1 MARYRTWRKHPRAGF
16 TLVELLVVTVIVGT
30 LSTMAAPS
38 LQRARE
44 KAQVATAIAELRI
57 IQSELA
63 IYIEINFG
71 NPVSLAAIN
80 RAGLLD
86 LWGFSYIYNPLT
98 GPGKGQP
105 RKDKFMVPLNSDY
118 DLCSVGPDGTSKGSL
133 SAKDS
138 KDDVIRALDGAYFGL
153 AEDF

>member
-1 MARYRTWRKHPRAGF
+1 MARYRTWRKNSPAGF
-16 TLVELLVVTVIVGT
+16 TIVELLVVTVIVGT

-44 KAQVATAIAELRI
+44 QAQVAAAIAEVRI
-57 IQSELA
+57 IASELA
-63 IYIEINFG
+63 IYTEINFG
-71 NPVSLAAIN
+71 NPGSLAAIN

-86 LWGFSYIYNPLT
+86 PWGYSYIYNPLT
-98 GPGKGQP
+98 GPGKGKA

-118 DLCSVGPDGTSKGSL
+118 DLYSVGPDGRSRGPL

-153 AEDF
+153 ADDF

>member
-1 MARYRTWRKHPRAGF
+1 MARYRTWRRHPRAGF
-16 TLVELLVVTVIVGT
+16 TLVELLVVTGIVGT

-44 KAQVATAIAELRI
+44 QAQVAAAIAELRI
-57 IQSELA
+57 MASELA
-63 IYIEINFG
+63 IYTEINFEF
-71 NPVSLAAIN
+71 PVSLAVIN

-86 LWGFSYIYNPLT
+86 PWGYSYIYNRLT
-98 GPGKGQP
+98 GPGQGQA

-118 DLCSVGPDGTSKGSL
+118 DLYSVGPDGRSRGPL

-153 AEDF
+153 ADDF